1 MEATD
6 IADALRGVVGQI
18 LAERSNF
25 VESVETSAGYEEADF
40 FVEVGGERFLVAV
53 MKVSE

>member
-6 IADALRGVVGQI
+6 
-18 LAERSNF
+18 LAELLEGALLASP
-25 VESVETSAGYEEADF
+25 VPDVETSAGYEEADF
-40 FVEVGGERFLVAV
+40 FVDVGGERFLVAV

>member
-6 IADALRGVVGQI
+6 LADAIRRALVEA
-18 LAERSNF
+18 AEG
-25 VESVETSAGYEEADF
+25 EGLETSAGYEEADF
-40 FVEVGGERFLVAV
+40 FVDVGGERFLVAV